1 MDTLR
6 ILRRLNAFLLA
17 VLALWAGLGFCGIQ
31 GLVPACS
38 VADGAFFHAALAF
51 QVILFAGLWLTL
63 RDHRRAELLVASGAA
78 SGLAA
83 QVAVHWR
90 LLLFPP
96 GAEGIA
102 RYYDRYETWNL
113 LPRQADRVVPDGY
126 HTVLLLILAAVLL
139 VSLARLRLRRR
150 HATAPRRVRA
160 LGMISNF

>member
-63 RDHRRAELLVASGAA
+63 RDHRRAELLVAAGAA
-78 SGLAA
+78 AGLVA

-96 GAEGIA
+96 GTEGIA
-102 RYYDRYETWNL
+102 RYYDRYEPGTCC
-113 LPRQADRVVPDGY
+113 P
-126 HTVLLLILAAVLL
+126 
-139 VSLARLRLRRR
+139 ARP
-150 HATAPRRVRA
+150 TASCPTAITR
-160 LGMISNF
+160 SCS